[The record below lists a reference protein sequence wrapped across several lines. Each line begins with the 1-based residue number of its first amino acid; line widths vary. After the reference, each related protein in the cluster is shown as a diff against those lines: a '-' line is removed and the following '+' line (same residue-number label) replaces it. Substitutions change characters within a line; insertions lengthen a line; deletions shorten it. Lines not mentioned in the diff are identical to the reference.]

1 MKMENKDYRDLQEQ
15 QSDANIPV
23 GVPITDQHFNTMPQP
38 AQINPYFNNNAYQ
51 NNMGNQPVISQGPH
65 GINLQ

>member
-23 GVPITDQHFNTMPQP
+23 GVPITDRHFNTMPQP
-38 AQINPYFNNNAYQ
+38 AQINPYFNNNAY
-51 NNMGNQPVISQGPH
+51 
-65 GINLQ
+65 